1 MSAWEREVSI
11 EIRQTGHFHIDNKG
25 MVHVSYGGYS
35 KSTQLGGH
43 AKYPKLLA
51 ETLLRELVGQ
61 AHRDR

>member
-1 MSAWEREVSI
+1 MSKSESEVT
-11 EIRQTGHFHIDNKG
+11 QKYTGHFRVDNKG
-25 MVHVSYGGYS
+25 ILHVSYGGYS

-51 ETLLRELVGQ
+51 EILLRELVGQ